1 MRKNVSAFCAIT
13 YYAITIRGKSTSIG
27 PNQTTFDSTA
37 AAGADRT
44 EFEPQIYMWKR
55 EERKQREERVC
66 WWEEKKEEKKL
77 DVLPFRFQ
85 QFRQANHRISVD

>member
-1 MRKNVSAFCAIT
+1 MRHHLLCHNFKT
-13 YYAITIRGKSTSIG
+13 EDRSIG

-37 AAGADRT
+37 SAGADRK
-44 EFEPQIYMWKR
+44 ELEPQIYMWKR
-55 EERKQREERVC
+55 EERVC
-66 WWEEKKEEKKL
+66 WWEERQEKKL